1 MVRTPRV
8 EASRHGRPG
17 AHGRSGFTLVEA
29 LVALL
34 LASVLLLGGLAIQGA
49 ERRAARRRLAHIAA
63 ERALAN
69 TYESVRGGLV
79 PLASGAVAAPTLG
92 FAGTITLEV
101 TAEPQPA
108 LYRIDLVALYDADG
122 SPSRRTLEALLYRP

>member
-1 MVRTPRV
+1 MDCTSRV
-8 EASRHGRPG
+8 ETAGQRAPG
-17 AHGRSGFTLVEA
+17 ARGRAGFTLVEA

-49 ERRAARRRLAHIAA
+49 ERRAARRRVAHIAA

-69 TYESVRGGLV
+69 AYESLRGGLV
-79 PLASGAVAAPTLG
+79 PLASGELVAPTLG
-92 FAGTITLEV
+92 FTGTLALEV

-108 LYRIDLVALYDADG
+108 LYRLDLVAIYDADG
-122 SPSRRTLEALLYRP
+122 VPSRRTLEALLYRP